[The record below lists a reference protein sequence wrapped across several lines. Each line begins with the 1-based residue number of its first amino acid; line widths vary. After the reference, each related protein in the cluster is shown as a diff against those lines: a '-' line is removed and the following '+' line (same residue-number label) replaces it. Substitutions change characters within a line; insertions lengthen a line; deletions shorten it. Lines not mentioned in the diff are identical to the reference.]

1 MYTQADS
8 VQQETRQ
15 VHTINLKRFLHILV
29 IIKQPKETMKEKIKQ
44 VNELAASYGSYLNQ
58 HGKKCIS
65 VWGQVRAFREVF
77 GTEFGIHCMMVEHA
91 DRYVIFK
98 AMIVKSDPEMIISTG
113 FSKQYRDKPG
123 YLSSAETFAISRALS
138 FLGILLEDL
147 TSKEEYEEL
156 EIPVQP
162 MNGKVTTPSAN
173 NRYDVSVV
181 KELEKRILYAPHT
194 AKLDFLW
201 RANKDLLNQ
210 IKINDLV
217 TYNSILNKFNSK
229 RDEITTQNEV

>member
-1 MYTQADS
+1 
-8 VQQETRQ
+8 
-15 VHTINLKRFLHILV
+15 
-29 IIKQPKETMKEKIKQ
+29 MKEKIKQ

-65 VWGQVRAFREVF
+65 VWSQVKAFREVF
-77 GTEFGIHCMMVEHA
+77 GAEYGINTMIVEHS
-91 DRYVIFK
+91 DRYVI
-98 AMIVKSDPEMIISTG
+98 VKSLIMGYDPERIIATG

-173 NRYDVSVV
+173 SNRYDVNVV
-181 KELEKRILYAPHT
+181 KDLEKKILYAPHT

-210 IKINDLV
+210 IKINDLA
-217 TYNSILNKFNSK
+217 TYNSILNRFNSK

>member
-1 MYTQADS
+1 
-8 VQQETRQ
+8 
-15 VHTINLKRFLHILV
+15 
-29 IIKQPKETMKEKIKQ
+29 MKEKIKQ

-65 VWGQVRAFREVF
+65 VWSQVKAFREVF
-77 GTEFGIHCMMVEHA
+77 GAEYGINTMIVEHS
-91 DRYVIFK
+91 DRYVI
-98 AMIVKSDPEMIISTG
+98 VKSLIMGYDPERIIATG

-210 IKINDLV
+210 IKINDLA

>member
-1 MYTQADS
+1 MK
-8 VQQETRQ
+8 EN
-15 VHTINLKRFLHILV
+15 IN
-29 IIKQPKETMKEKIKQ
+29 KEKIKQ

-77 GTEFGIHCMMVEHA
+77 GTEFGIHCMMVEHS

-210 IKINDLV
+210 IKINDLS

>member
-1 MYTQADS
+1 
-8 VQQETRQ
+8 
-15 VHTINLKRFLHILV
+15 
-29 IIKQPKETMKEKIKQ
+29 MKEKIKQ

-65 VWGQVRAFREVF
+65 VWSQVKAFREVF
-77 GTEFGIHCMMVEHA
+77 GAEYGINTMIVEHS
-91 DRYVIFK
+91 DRYVI
-98 AMIVKSDPEMIISTG
+98 VKSLIMGYDPERIIATG

-173 NRYDVSVV
+173 SNRYDVNVV
-181 KELEKRILYAPHT
+181 KDLEKKILYAPHT

-210 IKINDLV
+210 IKINDLA
-217 TYNSILNKFNSK
+217 TYNSILQRFNSK

>member
-1 MYTQADS
+1 
-8 VQQETRQ
+8 
-15 VHTINLKRFLHILV
+15 
-29 IIKQPKETMKEKIKQ
+29 MKEKIKQ

-77 GTEFGIHCMMVEHA
+77 GTEFGIHCMMVEHS

-98 AMIVKSDPEMIISTG
+98 AMIIKSDPEMIVSTG

-210 IKINDLV
+210 IKINDLA

>member
-1 MYTQADS
+1 
-8 VQQETRQ
+8 
-15 VHTINLKRFLHILV
+15 
-29 IIKQPKETMKEKIKQ
+29 MKDKIKQ

-65 VWGQVRAFREVF
+65 VWSQVKAFREVF
-77 GTEFGIHCMMVEHA
+77 GTEYGINTMIVEHS
-91 DRYVIFK
+91 DRYVI
-98 AMIVKSDPEMIISTG
+98 VKSLIMGYDPERIISTG

-138 FLGILLEDL
+138 FMGILLEDI
-147 TSKEEYEEL
+147 TSKEEYEDL

-162 MNGKVTTPSAN
+162 MNGKSIGPESSDTNTIN
-173 NRYDVSVV
+173 
-181 KELEKRILYAPHT
+181 ELMKKVHYAPHT

-210 IKINDLV
+210 IKIKDQS

>member
-1 MYTQADS
+1 
-8 VQQETRQ
+8 
-15 VHTINLKRFLHILV
+15 
-29 IIKQPKETMKEKIKQ
+29 MKEKIKQ

-77 GTEFGIHCMMVEHA
+77 GTEFGIHCMMVEHS

-210 IKINDLV
+210 IKINDLA
-217 TYNSILNKFNSK
+217 TYNSILQRFNSK